1 MYGDELKR
9 ATVNSKEAFNVAL
22 PLKDHPIASPLT
34 VGRWDN
40 ENEKW
45 TQVYINKFFYNLV
58 KNLLYF
64 LQYMK
69 SLITARILRFIK
81 F

>member
-45 TQVYINKFFYNLV
+45 TQVHINKFFAL
-58 KNLLYF
+58 
-64 LQYMK
+64 
-69 SLITARILRFIK
+69 TT
-81 F
+81 

>member
-1 MYGDELKR
+1 MNSIPKTVYGDELKR

-45 TQVYINKFFYNLV
+45 TQVHINKLFAPLPFV
-58 KNLLYF
+58 KKL
-64 LQYMK
+64 
-69 SLITARILRFIK
+69 A
-81 F
+81 